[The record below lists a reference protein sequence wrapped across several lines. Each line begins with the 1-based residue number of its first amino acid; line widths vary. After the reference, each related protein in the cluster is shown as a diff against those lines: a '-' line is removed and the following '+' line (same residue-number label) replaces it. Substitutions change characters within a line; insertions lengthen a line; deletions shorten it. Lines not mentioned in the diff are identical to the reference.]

1 MAIIQTHTT
10 PLPPP
15 LPLMKALS
23 FKPRLLFFP
32 LTSIRT
38 FAASP
43 PLRLKAGASGSP
55 ATLLR
60 APVSDLKVNWLDSLS
75 CPFHDSGR
83 REIEE
88 REGFGTQSGSG
99 WVIGIDPDASGALA
113 LLKDGDTGGGCSAQ
127 VFDTPHLQ
135 VMVGKRARKRL
146 DARSIVQLLHSFGAP
161 HGTTAYIEQSNPFP
175 KDGKQMLL
183 LRRKSVETDNINGRN
198 KRNIGWWSGGF
209 TYGLWLGVLVSSGFS
224 VIPLSSQIWKDHFQL
239 FRNSS
244 TKDDSRKAASD
255 LFPSLSS
262 SLKRKKDHGRAEA
275 LLIAA
280 YGKSLRVH
288 SQTSLTSSKVFSPEI
303 NLEVSQA

>member
-1 MAIIQTHTT
+1 M
-10 PLPPP
+10 
-15 LPLMKALS
+15 
-23 FKPRLLFFP
+23 
-32 LTSIRT
+32 
-38 FAASP
+38 
-43 PLRLKAGASGSP
+43 
-55 ATLLR
+55 
-60 APVSDLKVNWLDSLS
+60 NWLDSLS
-75 CPFHDSGR
+75 CPFHDTGR
-83 REIEE
+83 RETEE

-113 LLKDGDTGGGCSAQ
+113 LLKDGDTDGGCSAQ

-175 KDGKQMLL
+175 KDGKQ
-183 LRRKSVETDNINGRN
+183 
-198 KRNIGWWSGGF
+198 GWWSGGF

-224 VIPLSSQIWKDHFQL
+224 VIPLSSRIWKDHFQL

-288 SQTSLTSSKVFSPEI
+288 SQTSLTSTKVFSPEI
-303 NLEVSQA
+303 NLEVGQA